1 MNRVELLE
9 LALDRG
15 IEIDIDRATEM
26 TETEIQGLIIQSYK
40 REEEQR
46 KEENIQAERQ
56 LEEKAR
62 EKKFFDILE
71 GRRA

>member
-9 LALDRG
+9 LALNRG

-26 TETEIQGLIIQSYK
+26 TETEIQGLIIQSYR

-71 GRRA
+71 GRRN

>member
-26 TETEIQGLIIQSYK
+26 TETEIQGLIIQSYR

-71 GRRA
+71 GRRN

>member
-71 GRRA
+71 GRRN